1 MPKLVRM
8 YLINVATG
16 FGIAAM
22 FLAAMLWTDV
32 AGLGRLVTQSPQG
45 WIAGLMIFMGSGT
58 LFAGV
63 QFAIRIMAM
72 AEDEPR
78 GPRGG
83 LRQQLVPIPVRRD
96 EQRRPVAR
104 RPL

>member
-22 FLAAMLWTDV
+22 FLVGMLWADV
-32 AGLGRLVTQSPQG
+32 AGLGRLVMESPQG
-45 WIAGLMIFMGSGT
+45 WIAALMIFMGAGT

-63 QFAIRIMAM
+63 QFALRVMAM
-72 AEDEPR
+72 AEEAPR

-96 EQRRPVAR
+96 EQRGPAAR
-104 RPL
+104 RLR